1 MNKCIFI
8 GRLTADPEL
17 RQTSSNIAICRITIA
32 VDRPY
37 QKDKEKEAD
46 FITCTAWRNTAEFL
60 AKYFSKGSPILIEG
74 SMRNNN
80 YTDANGVKHYGM
92 DCLVDKV
99 EFLPKNSDG
108 GTSPSQQ
115 AKQQASD
122 NSATIADVI
131 GDLGDF
137 EEILS
142 NGDVP
147 F

>member
-8 GRLTADPEL
+8 GRLVADPEL
-17 RQTSSNIAICRITIA
+17 RQTSSNIAICRTTIA

-60 AKYFSKGSPILIEG
+60 TKYFSKGSPILIEG
-74 SMRNNN
+74 SVRNNN
-80 YTDANGVKHYGM
+80 YTDANNVKHYGM

-99 EFLPKNSDG
+99 EFLPKNGDG
-108 GTSPSQQ
+108 GTAPS
-115 AKQQASD
+115 QQASD
-122 NSATIADVI
+122 NSAAIVDAI

-142 NGDVP
+142 NGNVP